1 MKETI
6 VPSARIPGIRV
17 IPNSMSGML
26 SRVGRKAL
34 MTLLRKLERGNIN
47 IVEGESR
54 TVFGEAS
61 DQKTLSATVFVNDP
75 RFYTDMF
82 FGGSIGAGE
91 SYMAGFWRCDDLT
104 QLIRIIIMNR
114 NVFNAFDG
122 GPAKLTAPVHRVLHF
137 LRNNTR
143 EGSRKNISAHYDL
156 GNDFYALFLDE
167 TMTYSCA
174 VFDPPGCSLAEAS
187 VEKYDRICRKLNLSP
202 GDHVLEIG
210 AGWGGF
216 AIHAAKQ
223 YGCRVTTTTISR
235 EQHNFAQKRIIEA
248 GLSSSIE
255 LLFKDYRDLEGT
267 YDKLV
272 SIEMIEAVG
281 HQYLETFFRCCSGR
295 LKEDGMMLLQAI
307 TIADREYEAHKH
319 SVDFIKRYIF
329 PGSCIPSLT
338 AISRAVTG
346 STDMRLFHCEDITHH
361 YVRTLR
367 EWRRRFFLHIRDVRR
382 QGYSEQFIKMWEYY
396 LCYCEGG
403 FAEHYIGDVQ
413 MLFTKPLSRKPPL
426 LPPLEG
432 GDQTCSE
439 IS

>member
-61 DQKTLSATVFVNDP
+61 EQKTLSATVFVNDP

-187 VEKYDRICRKLNLSP
+187 VEKYDRICRKLDLSP

-216 AIHAAKQ
+216 AIHAAKR

-235 EQHNFAQKRIIEA
+235 EQHNFARNRIAEA

-255 LLFKDYRDLEGT
+255 LLFKDYRDLEGK
-267 YDKLV
+267 YDRLV

-281 HQYLETFFRCCSGR
+281 HNYLDTFLRCCSQR
-295 LKEDGMMLLQAI
+295 LKDDGLMLLQCI
-307 TIADREYEAHKH
+307 TITDQAYEAHI
-319 SVDFIKRYIF
+319 SSADFIKRYIF
-329 PGSCIPSLT
+329 PGSFIPSIR
-338 AISRAVTG
+338 AISQAVSQ
-346 STDMRLFHCEDITHH
+346 STDLSIVHREDITTH
-361 YVRTLR
+361 YVTTLR
-367 EWRRRFFLHIRDVRR
+367 NWRERFFDRIGDVRNL
-382 QGYSEQFIKMWEYY
+382 GYPQSFINMWEYY
-396 LCYCEGG
+396 LCYCEAG
-403 FAEHYIGDVQ
+403 FAERYLGDVQ
-413 MLFTKPLSRKPPL
+413 MLFTKPLSRKPQL
-426 LPPLEG
+426 LLKG
-432 GDQTCSE
+432 GEQTCSE